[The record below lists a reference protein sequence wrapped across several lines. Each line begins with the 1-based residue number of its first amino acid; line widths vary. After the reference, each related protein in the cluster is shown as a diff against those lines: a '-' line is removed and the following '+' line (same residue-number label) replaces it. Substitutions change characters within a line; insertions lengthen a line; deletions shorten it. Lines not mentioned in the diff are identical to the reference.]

1 MSQREDPLNGI
12 LLQARRQLQEIQ
24 RSLHETNIPY
34 TQILSQLSQT
44 TAKLQED
51 TEQFSMDRA
60 NESSLIPLQTGRRT
74 KITVEKQYHDASPR
88 EKRPYK
94 ATKAMNLRQQ
104 FIGRPKKQQNI
115 PVLRPGDKSKPVSAL
130 MAEGK
135 VTPYD
140 DVSDVLKPIQG
151 NVTNPY
157 IPIYG
162 SIQVDIKGAAES
174 IRLRKER
181 LRAEKEVCNEKMQP
195 YISEDRESL
204 ASVEDPEPEI
214 PEEPDKHPRIYE
226 ELQDEFAYQT
236 LLIIR
241 GRIARET
248 PDFES
253 FKRTNQ
259 RLWDKIDNILR
270 RIELFCEKYGIQFAE
285 INGRKLG
292 EAALLEIV
300 TEDDIHACLV
310 GVDEFVLK
318 KQTEAVTII
327 KRAWKWFWDKKQCEE
342 RKRQFHAAF
351 RIQNFWRQQLEKQK
365 LLKQIRG
372 NLQSVTQRAAELSKT
387 LHGQFSVIEK
397 DPYVVVHV
405 IVSLQ
410 DLSRVFDLMYKNVEM
425 ILLLPSLPAPHIW
438 DDFLEVLAQNGVM
451 EANSRIHFITLK
463 EGEGVSKRLKCDM
476 KAVQQVRR
484 LICGRPAFLVP
495 HYDWAPESTLS
506 VDINLP
512 IFGCVDT
519 TYFQSRAAI
528 KGVFQEAGL
537 VSTLSTKES
546 TNMAVL
552 MDQALDLMSGN
563 RDLTRWIIRLG
574 YTSGDSGIGWFELT
588 NEFLNNDTDLDL
600 LFRKSLHCVGSVN
613 SFLAHI
619 KDVGA
624 TVEAVPQRIH
634 SFPTV
639 SLFLTGSEIR
649 VIGTYDRLH
658 HAPFRFTANLV
669 PAISVDGQT
678 LIQMGRQVGAV
689 LMKRGILGYVLV
701 DFLAFKEDS
710 EIKLLGFDV
719 RLNSY
724 PSVITTAY
732 MNLCCGY
739 NEQTNSMVMLQTVQC
754 DSKKARRYAI
764 VHNSL
769 THPALFCVSVK
780 ELRKAAYG
788 QGLMFDLLNRTGFRM
803 VFYGSPS
810 EGKGFSIAS
819 AITSELALA
828 KMESAYTYLCRWLGQ
843 KVGSDAT
850 SSIAQALIS
859 IRHFRS
865 RVISCTV

>member
-1 MSQREDPLNGI
+1 MAQQADPLNDV
-12 LLQARRQLQEIQ
+12 LLNARRQLQEIQ
-24 RSLHETNIPY
+24 RSLHETNVPY
-34 TQILSQLSQT
+34 KQILSKLSET
-44 TAKLQED
+44 TSKLQEETD
-51 TEQFSMDRA
+51 QIALSMEKATEST
-60 NESSLIPLQTGRRT
+60 LIPLKTGRRRVRQ
-74 KITVEKQYHDASPR
+74 KEEKPRVEVSPR

-94 ATKAMNLRQQ
+94 VTKAMQLRQQ
-104 FIGRPKKQQNI
+104 FIGRPKKQQNV
-115 PVLRPGDKSKPVSAL
+115 PLLRPGDKAKPVSAL

-162 SIQVDIKGAAES
+162 SIHVDIKGAAES
-174 IRLRKER
+174 IRVRKER
-181 LRAEKEVCNEKMQP
+181 HRMEKEALRAQVQEYV
-195 YISEDRESL
+195 SDDRASL
-204 ASVEDPEPEI
+204 ASVEEVEPEPE
-214 PEEPDKHPRIYE
+214 ETDKHPRIYE

-236 LLIIR
+236 LIIVR
-241 GRIARET
+241 GKIARET

-253 FKRTNQ
+253 FKRTNEK
-259 RLWDKIDNILR
+259 LWDKINDILR
-270 RIELFCEKYGIQFAE
+270 RIELFCQKYGIQFAE

-292 EAALLEIV
+292 EAALLQIV

-310 GVDEFVLK
+310 GVDDFVLK
-318 KQTEAVTII
+318 KQTEAALII
-327 KRAWKWFWDKKQCEE
+327 KRAWKRFWDQKQCQE
-342 RKRQFHAAF
+342 RKIQFRAAYK
-351 RIQNFWRQQLEKQK
+351 IQTFWRLQMAKRK
-365 LLKQIRG
+365 LLGEIRR
-372 NLQSVTQRAAELSKT
+372 NLNSVTDRAAELSKS
-387 LHGQFSVIEK
+387 LHGQFSQIEK

-405 IVSLQ
+405 VVSLQ

-451 EANSRIHFITLK
+451 DANSRIHFIMLK
-463 EGEGVSKRLKCDM
+463 DGEGVSKRLTCDM
-476 KAVQQVRR
+476 KSVQQVRR

-506 VDINLP
+506 VDIGLP

-528 KGVFQEAGL
+528 KGVFKEAGI
-537 VSTLSTKES
+537 VSTISTKES
-546 TNMAVL
+546 TNMRIL
-552 MDQALDLMSGN
+552 MDQALDLMTENS
-563 RDLTRWIIRLG
+563 DLKRWIIRLG

-588 NEFLNNDTDLDL
+588 NEFLNNDTDLEL
-600 LFRKSLHCVGSVN
+600 LFRKCLHCVGSVS
-613 SFLAHI
+613 SFLSHI

-624 TVEAVPQRIH
+624 TVEAVPQHIH

-639 SLFLTGSEIR
+639 SLFLTGNEIR
-649 VIGTYDRLH
+649 VVGTYDRLH
-658 HAPFRFTANLV
+658 HAPFRFSANLV
-669 PAISVDGQT
+669 PAVSVDSDR
-678 LIQMGRQVGAV
+678 LIQMGRQVAAV

-710 EIKLLGFDV
+710 EMHILGFDI

-724 PSVITTAY
+724 PSILNTAY

-739 NEQTNSMVMLQTVQC
+739 NENTNSMVMLQTVQYDC
-754 DSKKARRYAI
+754 KKSKRYAV

-769 THPALFCVSVK
+769 THPALCCIGVK
-780 ELRKAAYG
+780 DIRKAAYS

-803 VFYGSPS
+803 VFYGSPA
-810 EGKGFSIAS
+810 EGKGFSIAGGIS
-819 AITSELALA
+819 SELALA
-828 KMESAYTYLCRWLGQ
+828 KMEQAYTYLCRWLAQ

-859 IRHFRS
+859 IRHFKARM
-865 RVISCTV
+865 